1 MFKTIRTKLLFILV
15 SFILVTITLSVVT
28 FYYYQNSKQSLSG
41 ITREAEH
48 AHVLL
53 LKDIKTTH
61 EFFENETIN
70 PAFFETGKSL
80 LIANHQETCRQLAY
94 SLNLLDSVQQ
104 AYQFGLS
111 DSIHAMKQ
119 NFETYTLI
127 TADIFKQV
135 LARGFKDYGVEGNM
149 RKYAHELENYKDE
162 IGQVNVLQL
171 RRHEKDFIIRQE
183 DPYLERHTELVEKI
197 KDGLSVNNSVNA
209 DTKLKIIA
217 SINNYSKEFN
227 TLVDY
232 EKKLGL
238 KSGDGL
244 KKQVEEIS
252 DRIENSLLVMAE
264 FSAQKEAAAMK
275 TITLTY
281 LTIGILLLLAGI
293 VSALAISKRVS
304 KSITFLNEKINE
316 FVISDFT
323 QRTVLPIKN
332 STDEI
337 SVLTTNFS
345 IMEQHI
351 VNQMSSLKASN
362 TDLEMLFY
370 ATSHDIKSP
379 LLKVKELTAS
389 ASAKTTDPLI
399 REYLNLIN
407 QSWEKLIS
415 ITDELGII
423 TNIRSSEITIETI
436 DLEKL
441 IRSVFAE
448 FRSMP
453 RFDEIIF
460 SLEVNIKTEFRS
472 SMGLMKAIFRNLIE
486 NSIKYSVKRSNFSFL
501 KIYVSGQTDDTLKIE
516 ISDNGMGIKK
526 DCHQQIYDIFF
537 RANSEIPGT
546 GLGLY
551 IVKCSIDKL
560 HGTIDM
566 ESEEGNGTAFTILL
580 PFNHKSKNIKER
592 IIHDLEISQL
602 NSLALN

>member
-28 FYYYQNSKQSLSG
+28 FYYYQNNKQSLAG
-41 ITREAEH
+41 ITKEAER

-70 PAFFETGKSL
+70 PEFFETGKSA
-80 LIANHQETCRQLAY
+80 LIASHQETCRKLAH
-94 SLNLLDSVQQ
+94 SLNVLDSVQNI
-104 AYQFGLS
+104 YHFGLG
-111 DSIHAMKQ
+111 DSLRAMKT
-119 NFETYTLI
+119 NFETYTLL
-127 TADIFKQV
+127 TADIVKQV

-171 RRHEKDFIIRQE
+171 RRHEKDYIIRQE
-183 DPYLERHTELVEKI
+183 EPYVERHTALVEKI
-197 KDGLSVNNSVNA
+197 KDDLSVNNSVSA
-209 DTKLKIIA
+209 GKKMAIIA

-232 EKKLGL
+232 EKRLGL
-238 KSGDGL
+238 KSGKGL
-244 KKQVEEIS
+244 KKQVEAIS
-252 DRIENSLLVMAE
+252 GRIENSLFVTVE
-264 FSAQKEAAAMK
+264 FSAQKEAIAMK

-281 LTIGILLLLAGI
+281 LAIGILFLLAGI
-293 VSALAISKRVS
+293 ITALAISKRVS

-316 FVISDFT
+316 FVTSDFT
-323 QRTVLPIKN
+323 QRTILPIKD

-362 TDLEMLFY
+362 NDLEMLFY

-379 LLKVKELTAS
+379 LVKVKELTAS

-399 REYLNLIN
+399 KEYLNLIN
-407 QSWEKLIS
+407 QSWERLIT

-423 TNIRSSEITIETI
+423 TNIRSSEITIEPI

-448 FRSMP
+448 FKPMP

-460 SLEVNIKTEFRS
+460 SLEVSIKTEFRS
-472 SMGLMKAIFRNLIE
+472 SLGLLKAVFRNLIE
-486 NSIKYSVKRSNFSFL
+486 NSIKYSVKRNSFSFL
-501 KIYVSGQTDDTLKIE
+501 KIHVSGQTEDTLKID
-516 ISDNGMGIKK
+516 ISDNGMGIKEEYQ
-526 DCHQQIYDIFF
+526 QQIYEIFF
-537 RANSEIPGT
+537 RGNSEIPGT

-551 IVKCSIDKL
+551 IVKCSVDKL
-560 HGTIDM
+560 HGSIAV

-580 PFNHKSKNIKER
+580 PFNHKSKNVKER
-592 IIHDLEISQL
+592 IIHDREISQL
-602 NSLALN
+602 NTLVLN